1 MTLNRHRIRESAF
14 QTLFALEANPSV
26 DINSVYEEVLTDN
39 ETNGEVPVYLKLL
52 VDGVV
57 EHQEQLDQQ
66 ITSLLAAKWRLSRL
80 AKTDLVILRLA
91 LFELQYL
98 DDVPTAVAINEALE
112 LTKTFSDE
120 TSRRFV
126 NGILGSFEKT
136 HKE

>member
-26 DINSVYEEVLTDN
+26 DINSVYEEVLTDKSA
-39 ETNGEVPVYLKLL
+39 NGEVPVYLKLL
-52 VDGVV
+52 VDGVI

-66 ITSLLAAKWRLSRL
+66 ITALLAAKWRLSRL

-91 LFELQYL
+91 LFELQYVEN
-98 DDVPTAVAINEALE
+98 VPDAVVINESLE

-126 NGILGSFEKT
+126 NGILGNFENT
-136 HKE
+136 HNK

>member
-26 DINSVYEEVLTDN
+26 DINSVYEEVLTDKADD
-39 ETNGEVPVYLKLL
+39 GEIPVYLKLL
-52 VDGVV
+52 VDGVI

-66 ITSLLAAKWRLSRL
+66 ITALLAAKWRLSRL

-91 LFELQYL
+91 LFELQFVEN
-98 DDVPTAVAINEALE
+98 VPDAVVINEALE

-120 TSRRFV
+120 SSRRFV
-126 NGILGSFEKT
+126 NGILGNFEKT
-136 HKE
+136 HSE